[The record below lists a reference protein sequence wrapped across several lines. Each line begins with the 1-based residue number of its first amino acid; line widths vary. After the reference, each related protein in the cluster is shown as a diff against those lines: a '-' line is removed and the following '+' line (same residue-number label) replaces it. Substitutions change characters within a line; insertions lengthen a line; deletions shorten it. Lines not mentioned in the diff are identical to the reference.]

1 MIDVL
6 AVAPD
11 RPETSLRDGG
21 SHLCHVVHQHLN
33 GRYKFLRACAYKAHV
48 VEVLVVA
55 PAHDHILDAASLLV
69 DAQLRVVPVLAVLW
83 LYKNMMLSP
92 PGVVGVWVVLETL
105 LAKDNG
111 RLRLATH
118 RESISHHRP
127 LRLTVERHDLP

>member
-1 MIDVL
+1 M
-6 AVAPD
+6 
-11 RPETSLRDGG
+11 
-21 SHLCHVVHQHLN
+21 
-33 GRYKFLRACAYKAHV
+33 
-48 VEVLVVA
+48 A

-83 LYKNMMLSP
+83 LYKSMMLSP

-105 LAKDNG
+105 LAKDDG

-118 RESISHHRP
+118 GERISHHCP